1 MKGNII
7 FLKKFVFSGI
17 GLLFYNVYIIK
28 GVKLMKTFKS
38 FFAILFIIALAF
50 TALASCAEAKE
61 SSAVTTA
68 KGNNVKTIDKT
79 VYLYTKTELPYF
91 GDNGDGYRYSC
102 TVSKGKCI
110 SVDSETYVGGCVH
123 PEIVGKKL
131 TKGHT
136 KPVIT
141 IYRNLEGEPKQVYR
155 KYRITVKKTP
165 KVSQKLNVNKN
176 ALKLTKLKSN
186 YTKKFVF
193 KYSDKSV
200 AKIKWASVLSDNIY
214 YSWRYQDGKEGY
226 CVKGLKYGKTRVK
239 VYLKGTKIKVGDFK
253 ITVRNVKPAIKK
265 KYKTVKLW
273 YSKYG
278 EVEKQ
283 EFCVEDIVN
292 DLSVKSKL
300 SVKIADKKIAYYYVT
315 SPENEDYGVTMIYA
329 KRLGKTK
336 VTVYET
342 LNGVKRKV
350 GTVRIVVK
358 KATMADA
365 AWNAPYEEEFMDLPE
380 ELYPGDTCDIKEAVE
395 SYYLDGFKAKDYK
408 ITIKSVFPK
417 IASVTKGGV
426 LKVLKPGFSDDEQLE
441 LVEFKIV
448 FRDKSVL
455 KNGIY
460 FDVINSVTDS
470 SKNFKYELNRDDTVT
485 IQKYIGKATKLT
497 IPEKLDG
504 YKVTGI
510 GERAFPYKTTEVTIP
525 SCVTNINIEAF
536 DFTKISKIT
545 VDEGN
550 PKYSSSADGILYN
563 KSKTK
568 LLRFPPM
575 KKLDSFDVPD
585 GITIIGN
592 SSFYE
597 CQVKS
602 VKLPSSVK
610 KICSFAFASFSSKKG
625 TNEVYVSYDSEET
638 YKSTHSL
645 LENITLP
652 EGVKEI
658 GEKAFKRSFIE
669 SVKLPES
676 LSKIGFEAFSKS
688 ALKSVT
694 IPSGIKE
701 LNGTFDSCK
710 SLAKANLPAGLKKI
724 GTCAFYNCP
733 IKKLKLPSS
742 VTEIDSGCLKGTREV
757 ILSDNLK
764 TIKPTPFDKRLKK
777 ISISSKNKH
786 FSTAK
791 NVLYN
796 KDKTKLIV
804 YPAGRNAKSFT
815 IPKTV
820 KIISP
825 YAFAMVKIDSIT
837 ISEGV
842 REIKSYGFYECKMK
856 LIIKNGVKKLA
867 DHAFCEGTIGGKVV
881 VPDSVKKY
889 GRNAFCDCNIKS
901 FTVPKCFKKVKS
913 YVFDYINGIK
923 EIIIPSSVESI
934 HKDAFDSM
942 SYFYPKPKVKG
953 KKGTAAEK
961 FAEANKLKFIP
972 IDI

>member
-1 MKGNII
+1 MKENII

-28 GVKLMKTFKS
+28 GVKLMKAFKS
-38 FFAILFIIALAF
+38 IIAFLIILTLTVA
-50 TALASCAEAKE
+50 APAVCAETKA
-61 SSAVTTA
+61 ATA
-68 KGNNVKTIDKT
+68 KGNNFKTIEKT
-79 VYLYTKTELPYF
+79 AYLYTKTELPYF
-91 GDNGDGYRYSC
+91 GDDGDGYRYSC

-110 SVDSETYVGGCVH
+110 SVHSETYIEGCVH

-131 TKGHT
+131 TKGNS

-141 IYRNLEGEPKQVYR
+141 IYRNMEGEPKQVYR

-193 KYSDKSV
+193 KYSDKNV
-200 AKIKWASVLSDNIY
+200 ARIKPDSVLSGNIY
-214 YSWRYQDGKEGY
+214 DSGRWQKGKSGY

-239 VYLKGTKIKVGDFK
+239 VYLKGTKIKVADFK
-253 ITVRNVKPAIKK
+253 ITVKNVKPAIKK

-273 YSKYG
+273 HSKYG
-278 EVEKQ
+278 FVKKGN
-283 EFCVEDIVN
+283 FCVEDIVN
-292 DLSVKSKL
+292 DLSVDSKL
-300 SVKIADKKIAYYYVT
+300 SVKIADKKIAFYYVT
-315 SPENEDYGVTMIYA
+315 SPENEDYDVTMISA
-329 KRLGKTK
+329 KKLGKTN
-336 VTVYET
+336 VDVYET

-350 GTVRIVVK
+350 GTVKIVVK

-395 SYYLDGFKAKDYK
+395 SYYLEGFKAKDYK
-408 ITIKSVFPK
+408 ITIKSKFPK
-417 IASVTKGGV
+417 IASVSKGGV
-426 LKVLKPGFSDDEQLE
+426 LKVLKPGFSDDEQLK

-455 KNGIY
+455 KDYMY
-460 FDVINSVTDS
+460 FYVINNIKDS
-470 SKNFKYELNRDDTVT
+470 SKNYKYELNRDDTVSVK
-485 IQKYIGKATKLT
+485 KYIGKQTKLT
-497 IPEKLDG
+497 IPEKIDG
-504 YKVTGI
+504 HTVTGI
-510 GERAFPYKTTEVTIP
+510 GERAFPNKTTEVTIP

-536 DFTKISKIT
+536 DYTKISKIT

-550 PKYSSSADGILYN
+550 PKYSSSEDGVLYN

-575 KKLDSFDVPD
+575 KKLESYDVTQ
-585 GITIIGN
+585 GVEKIG
-592 SSFYE
+592 SRAFYE

-610 KICSFAFASFSSKKG
+610 TIESYAFASFSSKKG
-625 TNEVYVSYDSEET
+625 TNEVYASYDSEET
-638 YKSTHSL
+638 YKYTHSL

-658 GEKAFKRSFIE
+658 GEKAFNNSSVE

-676 LSKIGFEAFSKS
+676 LSKIGREAFSES
-688 ALKSVT
+688 ALKSVAV
-694 IPSGIKE
+694 PSGIKA
-701 LNGTFDSCK
+701 LYRTFDGCK
-710 SLAKANLPAGLKKI
+710 KLTKVTLSEGLEKI
-724 GTCAFYNCP
+724 GNFAFCDCP

-742 VTEIDSGCLKGTREV
+742 VTEIGNESLKGTREV

-777 ISISSKNKH
+777 ISISSKNKY
-786 FSTAK
+786 FSTSK
-791 NVLYN
+791 NLIYN
-796 KDKTKLIV
+796 KNKTELV
-804 YPAGRNAKSFT
+804 YYPVGRNAKSFT

-820 KIISP
+820 KIIRP
-825 YAFAMVKIDSIT
+825 YSFVGVKINSIT
-837 ISEGV
+837 IPGSV
-842 REIKSYGFYECKMK
+842 REIKSTGFYDCKINK

-867 DHAFCEGTIGGKVV
+867 AHAFCEGAIGGKVV

-889 GRNAFCDCNIKS
+889 GRNAFCGDIKS
-901 FTVPKCFKKVKS
+901 FTVPKCFKKVK
-913 YVFDYINGIK
+913 YHEFNMINNIK
-923 EIIIPSSVESI
+923 EIIIPSYVKSV
-934 HKDAFDSM
+934 HKFAFDS
-942 SYFYPKPKVKG
+942 SDYLSPKPIVKG

-961 FAEANKLKFIP
+961 FAKANKLKFIP

>member
-1 MKGNII
+1 MKENII

-17 GLLFYNVYIIK
+17 ELLFYNVYIIK
-28 GVKLMKTFKS
+28 GVKLMKAFKS
-38 FFAILFIIALAF
+38 IIAFLIILSLTVA
-50 TALASCAEAKE
+50 APAVCAETKA
-61 SSAVTTA
+61 ATA
-68 KGNNVKTIDKT
+68 KGNNFKTIEKT

-91 GDNGDGYRYSC
+91 GDDGDGYRYSC

-110 SVDSETYVGGCVH
+110 SVHSETYMEGCVN
-123 PEIVGKKL
+123 PVIVGKKL
-131 TKGHT
+131 TKGNA

-141 IYRNLEGEPKQVYR
+141 IYRNMEGEPKQVYR

-200 AKIKWASVLSDNIY
+200 ARIKWDSVLSGNIY
-214 YSWRYQDGKEGY
+214 DSGRWQKGKSGY

-253 ITVRNVKPAIKK
+253 ITVKNVKPAIKK

-273 YSKYG
+273 HSKYG
-278 EVEKQ
+278 FVKKGN
-283 EFCVEDIVN
+283 FCVEDIVN
-292 DLSVKSKL
+292 DLSIDSKL

-315 SPENEDYGVTMIYA
+315 SPENEDYDVTMIYA

-342 LNGVKRKV
+342 LNGVKRRV
-350 GTVRIVVK
+350 GTVRIVVN

-395 SYYLDGFKAKDYK
+395 SYYLEGFKAKDYK
-408 ITIKSVFPK
+408 ITIKSKFPK
-417 IASVTKGGV
+417 IASVSKGGV
-426 LKVLKPGFSDDEQLE
+426 LKVIKPVLTDEHTR
-441 LVEFKIV
+441 LVEYKIN

-455 KNGIY
+455 KGCVY
-460 FDVINSVTDS
+460 FYVINSISDT
-470 SKNFKYELNRDDTVT
+470 SKEYRYELNRDDSVT
-485 IQKYIGKATKLT
+485 IQKYIGKQTKLT
-497 IPEKLDG
+497 IPEKIDG
-504 YKVTGI
+504 HKVTGI
-510 GERAFPYKTTEVTIP
+510 GENAFPYKTKEVTIP
-525 SCVTNINIEAF
+525 SCVTKINSEAF
-536 DFTKISKIT
+536 DYTKINKIT

-550 PKYSSSADGILYN
+550 PKYSSSEDGVLYN

-575 KKLDSFDVPD
+575 KKLESYDVTQ
-585 GITIIGN
+585 GVEKIG
-592 SSFYE
+592 SRAFYE

-658 GEKAFKRSFIE
+658 GEKAFNNSSVE

-676 LSKIGFEAFSKS
+676 LSKIGREAFSES
-688 ALKSVT
+688 ALKSVAV
-694 IPSGIKE
+694 PSGIKA
-701 LNGTFDSCK
+701 LYRTFDGCK
-710 SLAKANLPAGLKKI
+710 KLTKVTLSEGLEKI
-724 GTCAFYNCP
+724 GNFAFCDCP

-742 VTEIDSGCLKGTREV
+742 VTEIGNESLKGTREV

-842 REIKSYGFYECKMK
+842 REIKSYGFYECKIKK

-867 DHAFCEGTIGGKVV
+867 AHAFCEGTIGGKVV

-923 EIIIPSSVESI
+923 EIIIPSSVKSV
-934 HKDAFDSM
+934 HKDAFDSI
-942 SYFYPKPKVKG
+942 SYFNPKPKVKG